1 MPELKRRAGFIDELR
16 GLAVVTMVIYHALY
30 DIFRVFRF
38 FDVYVSFGYGSVM
51 NSIAWVIAGIFI
63 FLSGI
68 CCRYSSN
75 NLMRGVK
82 TFLWGYLITIITSLF
97 MPDLLIRFGI
107 LHMLGICMILF
118 GLWQKVF
125 DKLPVVVGIILSVL
139 LFLLTFQVPDGKF
152 GIVGASFYLPDL
164 LYQSDMLYPFGFAN
178 GSFYSSDYYPLLPW
192 FFLFLCG
199 TYFGRWYRYS
209 KLPRFFYREHI
220 VPLAWVGKHS
230 LAIYLLH
237 QPILFGIFYA
247 VEEII
252 RLMR

>member
-16 GLAVVTMVIYHALY
+16 GLAVVAMVIFHALY
-30 DIFRVFRF
+30 DIFIVFRF
-38 FDVYVSFGYGSVM
+38 FDVHVSFGYGSVM
-51 NSIAWVIAGIFI
+51 NNIAWVIAGIFI

-75 NLMRGVK
+75 NLMRGAK

-97 MPDLLIRFGI
+97 MPDLIIRFGI

-125 DKLPVVVGIILSVL
+125 DKLPVTVGMIVSLAL
-139 LFLLTFQVPDGKF
+139 LLLTFQVPNGKF
-152 GIVGASFYLPDL
+152 GIVGASFHLPDL
-164 LYQSDMLYPFGFAN
+164 LYQSDILYPLGFAN
-178 GSFYSSDYYPLLPW
+178 NSFYSSDYYPLLPW

-199 TYFGRWYRYS
+199 TYFGKWYRYS

-220 VPLAWVGKHS
+220 PFLARVGNRS
-230 LAIYLLH
+230 LVIYLLH
-237 QPILFGIFYA
+237 QPILFGIFY
-247 VEEII
+247 VIEEII
-252 RLMR
+252 GLVR